1 VPLSQRIVDELDLDQ
16 CLGCA
21 GVFISDVA
29 TTQLVVGEGD
39 NAAALLA
46 LLHLDPATTL
56 PAAPGIAW
64 CPPCARPMGSCAMG
78 AARVHVCRDHGIWL
92 DRTQIAQAAEALST
106 RAPGKIVA
114 LERAAFQDLARRRRW
129 SVILGHARALGAR
142 TRGAKPRGSIGLL
155 ADLFG

>member
-29 TTQLVVGEGD
+29 TTQLVVGDG
-39 NAAALLA
+39 AGALLA
-46 LLHLDPATTL
+46 LLHLDPQTT
-56 PAAPGIAW
+56 PSAAPGIAW
-64 CPPCARPMGSCAMG
+64 CPPCARPMGSCAIG
-78 AARVHVCRDHGIWL
+78 AARVHVCRDHGVWL
-92 DRTQIAQAAEALST
+92 DRSQISLVAEALSS
-106 RAPGKIVA
+106 RSPGKIVA
-114 LERAAFQDLARRRRW
+114 LERAAFQDLAQRRRW
-129 SVILGHARALGAR
+129 GVILGHARALGAR